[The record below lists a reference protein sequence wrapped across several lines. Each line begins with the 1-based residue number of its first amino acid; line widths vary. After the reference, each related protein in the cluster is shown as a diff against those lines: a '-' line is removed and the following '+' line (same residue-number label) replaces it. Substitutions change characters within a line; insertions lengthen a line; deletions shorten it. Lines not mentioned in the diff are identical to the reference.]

1 MLHPGSTRISN
12 LALKG
17 SMIAGFVFVGM
28 ALIAL
33 VFAEGS
39 VFFALAVIGLVFI
52 GLGWAGK
59 HLFEPA
65 ENQNAGLNAGL
76 IAGIIFG
83 GVGLMMLIGSI
94 ALFIDGEFGGAIG
107 LAVFG
112 IVFCAAGYAGKR
124 VFSVPSDKKRILVS
138 SREQIFS
145 GNLGQK
151 GRRISRHYV
160 YVDKDK
166 SPGEIEKQQQEWAEK
181 PWTQRSDWAAGMVM
195 QDGPGSMTLLT
206 GFTIVW
212 NLIANSIAALALIT
226 SWDSGDV
233 PWFVLVFPLF
243 GLALIIMT
251 VRTWIRRRK
260 FGISILHLNTLPAIP
275 GRFLGGTIAIEKYPS
290 KLAASEFKIK
300 MNCYERSSYY
310 DEKHERRVSEK
321 ALWSHEDRVF
331 GGRIN
336 SAGKLEIPVKF
347 ALPAEMPPTSL
358 IPDDDRVL
366 WRLEVSAATSGVDYA
381 VQFEVPVYS
390 LH

>member
-1 MLHPGSTRISN
+1 MLPRTSNRISN

-17 SMIAGFVFVGM
+17 IMIVGFVFVGM

-33 VFAEGS
+33 LFAEVGA
-39 VFFALAVIGLVFI
+39 FFALAVIGLVFI

-59 HLFEPA
+59 RLLAPA
-65 ENQNAGLNAGL
+65 ENENAGLNVGL

-83 GVGLMMLIGSI
+83 GAGLLMLIGSI
-94 ALFIDGEFGGAIG
+94 ALLIDGEFGGAIG

-112 IVFCAAGYAGKR
+112 IVFCVAGYAGYR
-124 VFSVPSDKKRILVS
+124 GFSVPKDKKRILVS
-138 SREQIFS
+138 SREQTFS
-145 GNLGQK
+145 GNLGQE
-151 GRRISRHYV
+151 GQRISRQYV
-160 YVDKDK
+160 YVDKDT

-181 PWTQRSDWAAGMVM
+181 PWTQRSDWAEGMVV
-195 QDGPGSMTLLT
+195 QDGPGSMKLLI

-212 NLIANSIAALALIT
+212 NIIANGIAAFALIT

-233 PWFVLVFPLF
+233 PWFVFLFTLF

-251 VRTWIRRRK
+251 VRTWMRRRK

-290 KLAASEFKIK
+290 KLIASEFKMK

-310 DEKHERRVSEK
+310 DEKRERRVSEK
-321 ALWSHEDRVF
+321 ELWSYEEQVY

-336 SAGKLEIPVKF
+336 STGKLEIPVKF
-347 ALPAEMPPTSL
+347 ALPAEMPPTNL
-358 IPDDDRVL
+358 IPDDDRIL
-366 WRLEVSAATSGVDYA
+366 WRLEVSASTSGVDYA
-381 VQFEVPVYS
+381 AQFEVPVYP
-390 LH
+390 LR